1 MSEEIILSEMYRPK
15 LIDDCIL
22 PKSTKEI
29 LKNIV
34 ASGKV
39 PTMLLTGGPG
49 CGKTTAARAL
59 ANELGADV
67 LFINASLE
75 NSIDTIRTKMMQ
87 FASTVSFTDS
97 RKITI
102 LDESDGLSVNSA
114 QPALRGFIEEFSSNH
129 SIIFTANYA
138 NKIIEPI
145 RSRCSIIDF
154 KLSKSEKVEM
164 ASQFA
169 KRLFKILETEKIEY
183 EKQAVIELVMK
194 KAPDYRSIFSAIQM
208 YASGGKIDSGILLS
222 LSDETFN
229 ALTSALKEKKFGTIR
244 KWVADNSDI
253 EPSNLF
259 RRFYDTAS
267 EKLVPKSIPELVL
280 QIGDWQYKSYFAV
293 DQEIN
298 QMAFLT
304 SIMTNPAIEW
314 K

>member
-280 QIGDWQYKSYFAV
+280 QIGDWQYRSYFAV

>member
-1 MSEEIILSEMYRPK
+1 MSDQFKIMAEHYRPTTV
-15 LIDDCIL
+15 DECII
-22 PKSTKEI
+22 PQRIKDQVNGMI
-29 LKNIV
+29 
-34 ASGKV
+34 ASGHV
-39 PTMLLTGGPG
+39 PSLLMTGIQG
-49 CGKTTAARAL
+49 CGKTSLSRAIC
-59 ANELGADV
+59 NELGADM
-67 LFINASLE
+67 LFINASLDC
-75 NSIDTIRTKMMQ
+75 NIDTIRTKLTQ
-87 FASTVSFTDS
+87 FASTVSLGDNK
-97 RKITI
+97 KITV
-102 LDESDGLSVNSA
+102 LDEGDSLTPIQMNS
-114 QPALRGFIEEFSSNH
+114 LKSFLEEFSSNH
-129 SIIFTANYA
+129 SIFFTGNNAA
-138 NKIIEPI
+138 KFIEPLK
-145 RSRCSIIDF
+145 SRCSIIDF

-229 ALTSALKEKKFGTIR
+229 ALTAALKEKKFGTIR
-244 KWVADNSDI
+244 KWVADNSDM
-253 EPSNLF
+253 EPANLF

-280 QIGDWQYKSYFAV
+280 QIGDWQYRSYFAV

>member
-1 MSEEIILSEMYRPK
+1 MTERILNEKYRPTTVN
-15 LIDDCIL
+15 DCIL
-22 PKSTKEI
+22 PNRVKEQVSHLI
-29 LKNIV
+29 KDGNI
-34 ASGKV
+34 
-39 PTMLLTGGPG
+39 PTMLFTGGPG
-49 CGKTTAARAL
+49 CGKTTLARAI
-59 ANELGADV
+59 ANEVGADV

-75 NSIDTIRTKMMQ
+75 NSVDMIRTKMTQ
-87 FASTVSFTDS
+87 FASTVSFSDAK
-97 RKITI
+97 KITI
-102 LDESDGLSVNSA
+102 LDEADGLSTIA
-114 QPALRGFIEEFSSNH
+114 QQSLRGFCEEFSGNH
-129 SIIFTANYA
+129 SIIFTANFA

-145 RSRCSIIDF
+145 RSRSTLVDF
-154 KLSKSEKVEM
+154 KLDKKDKVDM

-280 QIGDWQYKSYFAV
+280 QIGDWQYRSYFAV

>member
-1 MSEEIILSEMYRPK
+1 MSESENILNEKYRPDK
-15 LIDDCIL
+15 VSDCIL
-22 PKSTKEI
+22 PQHVKDQVSGLI
-29 LKNIV
+29 S
-34 ASGKV
+34 SGKI
-39 PTMLLTGGPG
+39 PTMLFVGGPG
-49 CGKTTAARAL
+49 CGKTTLARTI
-59 ANELGADV
+59 ANELNADV

-75 NSIDTIRTKMMQ
+75 NSIDTIRTKMTQ
-87 FASTVSFTDS
+87 FASTVSFSDAK
-97 RKITI
+97 KITL
-102 LDESDGLSVNSA
+102 LDESDGLNSIS
-114 QPALRGFIEEFSSNH
+114 QGALRGFIEEFSSNH

-154 KLSKSEKVEM
+154 KLDKKDKVDM

-169 KRLFKILETEKIEY
+169 KRLFKILDAENIEY

-194 KAPDYRSIFSAIQM
+194 KAPDYRSIFSAVQM
-208 YASGGKIDSGILLS
+208 YSAGGKIDSGILLS

-229 ALTSALKEKKFGTIR
+229 VLTTALKEKKFGTIR

-253 EPSNLF
+253 EPVQLY

-267 EKLVPKSIPELVL
+267 EKLVPKSIPELIL
-280 QIGDWQYKSYFAV
+280 QLGDFQYKSYFAV

-304 SIMTNPAIEW
+304 SIMVNPAIEW